1 MKRSCASSSAA
12 GGAERP
18 AYPSSDLENKR
29 QKCAQQAKLQAIVAY
44 ISFPLETH
52 QRNAM
57 EVIRQAKLYADVI
70 NLAFRR
76 TMDLAVLWDDLEKE
90 MESSA
95 EQPAFDYRKNGPL
108 ITLFFKNACELVG
121 ERNVDIQGGVPS
133 LCLTFNG
140 PAGKKIIINASW
152 PPFSSMRGKARMLDK
167 CVSPAVE
174 EMRTICLIG
183 GPLAEPVFLETYIHK
198 KNLDYNLSAKG
209 SLCVLTNTFGRISEH

>member
-18 AYPSSDLENKR
+18 AHPSSDLENKR
-29 QKCAQQAKLQAIVAY
+29 QKCAQLDKLQTIVAY
-44 ISFPLETH
+44 ISFRLQSYTANAQ
-52 QRNAM
+52 QRSAM
-57 EVIRQAKLYADVI
+57 EVIRQAKLHADVI

-140 PAGKKIIINASW
+140 PAGRMIILNANW
-152 PPFSSMRGKARMLDK
+152 PPLPRMVRARMLDEY
-167 CVSPAVE
+167 VSPAVF
-174 EMRTICLIG
+174 
-183 GPLAEPVFLETYIHK
+183 V
-198 KNLDYNLSAKG
+198 
-209 SLCVLTNTFGRISEH
+209 